1 MMKSSQSPRT
11 IPRKPLLRVVS
22 IALAIWLCAMP
33 QMMFSRDM
41 LAFYAEMGTMPSPI
55 TEEEE
60 VKHACTLSNASP
72 VAGACPTEHDAREM
86 PREDVR
92 LHLALHGEVDS
103 PPPKF

>member
-1 MMKSSQSPRT
+1 MTCSRSSRT
-11 IPRKPLLRVVS
+11 LPRKPRLRVVS
-22 IALAIWLCAMP
+22 IALAVWLCAMP

-41 LAFYAEMGTMPSPI
+41 LAFYAEMGTLPSPI
-55 TEEEE
+55 TEEDE
-60 VKHACTLSNASP
+60 VKHACTLANGSP
-72 VAGACPTEHDAREM
+72 VAGACPTERDDRQN